1 MGEPWAA
8 GRGAEALDV
17 CTPSSLRKH
26 PDTAEPHST
35 GKSPVIWKRSLENSV
50 FAAALPQSFVKSCS
64 HVRKGTASV
73 RPKGSDPHSQQS
85 LRVNQKKNR
94 EREKEKEKKKRNT
107 CLQSGCLETPKVQ
120 GPKLT

>member
-64 HVRKGTASV
+64 HVRKGTATVTSV
-73 RPKGSDPHSQQS
+73 ALALSKSMFAFAHAYYF
-85 LRVNQKKNR
+85 
-94 EREKEKEKKKRNT
+94 T
-107 CLQSGCLETPKVQ
+107 
-120 GPKLT
+120 